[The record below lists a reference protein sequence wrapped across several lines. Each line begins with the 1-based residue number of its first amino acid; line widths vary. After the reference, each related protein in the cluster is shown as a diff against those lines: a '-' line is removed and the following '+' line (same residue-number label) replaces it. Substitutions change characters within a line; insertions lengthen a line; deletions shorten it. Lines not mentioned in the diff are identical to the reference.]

1 MKKLTSILAAICI
14 ICLALTGCENQ
25 PKQKTEKSEA
35 SAPVTALDTIKK
47 SGELT
52 IGTSPDYPPFESIDD
67 QGNAI
72 GFDIDLGTAIAK
84 ELGVTAK
91 FVKMSFD
98 TIITSVKN
106 GQINLGMSGFSI
118 TEERKQSI
126 SFSNP
131 YYSSSQVIMVLKDS
145 GITSKEDL
153 SGKIIA
159 VELST
164 TGVDAAKTVENAEVK
179 AVDDYNVATMMLK
192 NGSAHAVV
200 LDAPIAR
207 EYASRH
213 NFEVLEKPLTF
224 EETAIV
230 MKKDATELK
239 KAIDAALDAMKAD
252 GRYDELKKKWGIK

>member
-14 ICLALTGCENQ
+14 ICLALAGCENQ
-25 PKQKTEKSEA
+25 PNKETAKSEP
-35 SAPVTALDTIKK
+35 SVTTLDTIKK
-47 SGELT
+47 AGELT
-52 IGTSPDYPPFESIDD
+52 IGTCPDYPPFESIDD
-67 QGNAI
+67 QGKTI
-72 GFDIDLGTAIAK
+72 GFDIDLGKAVAK

-91 FVKMSFD
+91 FMKMSFD

-106 GQINLGMSGFSI
+106 GQIDLGMSGFSI

-126 SFSNP
+126 AFSNP

-145 GITSKEDL
+145 DIASKEDL
-153 SGKIIA
+153 VGKTIA

-164 TGVDAAKTVENAEVK
+164 TGADAAKTVKDAQVK

-200 LDAPIAR
+200 LDAPIAK

-213 NFEVLEKPLTF
+213 NFEILEKPLTF

-230 MKKDATELK
+230 MKKEAVELK
-239 KAIDAALDAMKAD
+239 KAIDAALETIKAD
-252 GRYDELKKKWGIK
+252 GRYDELKEKWNIK